1 MEKSMTDF
9 LNENKDNLEQHN
21 AYWTAKEI
29 TQQPE
34 IWLQVADIVESQR
47 SDIDDWLAP
56 ILAHK
61 DLRIILCGAGT
72 SAYVGKSLA
81 PHLTGTMSRKIEA
94 ISTTKLVS
102 NPGEHLLKHAPTLLI
117 SYARSGNSP
126 ESVAAIKLA
135 NQLVDNCYHLLITC
149 NKNGKLA
156 EQQNN
161 AYCLLMPDATNDQS
175 FAMTS
180 SFTSMM
186 LSTLCI
192 FTPSSA
198 QLNSMVEATFHLLE
212 HTLPQ
217 IKILAQVPFK
227 RAVFL
232 GSGGLKGIATEA
244 SLKMVEL
251 TAGKIDCYVESP
263 MGFRHGP
270 KSLVNEDTLIIVLS
284 SKDDYLSK
292 YEDDLIEE
300 LVNDHQTSHMYALYQ
315 GLNDVWSSFP
325 YIVYCQA
332 LAFYKAMA
340 LNITPDNPCPSGEVN
355 RVVQGVT
362 IYPYEGCNTDTAE
375 SELETA

>member
-1 MEKSMTDF
+1 D
-9 LNENKDNLEQHN
+9 
-21 AYWTAKEI
+21 
-29 TQQPE
+29 
-34 IWLQVADIVESQR
+34 R
-47 SDIDDWLAP
+47 WLAP
-56 ILAHK
+56 MLAQK
-61 DLRIILCGAGT
+61 NLRIILTGAGT

-81 PHLTGTMSRKIEA
+81 PHLTAAMSRKVEA

-102 NPGEHLLKHAPTLLI
+102 NPGEHFLNHVPTLLI

-126 ESVAAIKLA
+126 ESVAAIELA

-149 NKNGKLA
+149 NKNGRLA
-156 EQQNN
+156 QQQSR

-180 SFTSMM
+180 SFTAMM
-186 LSTLCI
+186 LSTLCL
-192 FTPSSA
+192 FTPNPA
-198 QLNSMVEATFHLLE
+198 QLDSMVEATVHLLE

-217 IKILAQVPFK
+217 IKQLAQVPFK

-300 LVNDHQTSHMYALYQ
+300 LVNDHQTGHIYALYQ

-332 LAFYKAMA
+332 LAFYKALA
-340 LNITPDNPCPSGEVN
+340 LNIPPDNPCPSGEVN

-362 IYPYEGCNTDTAE
+362 IYPYQTDVVEE
-375 SELETA
+375 SA